1 VSLMP
6 RTLAGRVFLVIIAG
20 LVVAHLAS
28 YVLFEVERARS
39 LEKFSA
45 AEVAARIVDA
55 TRNPPA
61 LQNPIAREPGG
72 RRFREGGGPDGPP
85 TPVRH
90 RIRWHE
96 ANELPA
102 APATLAA
109 PSPGFESEL
118 RRLLVESF
126 GEDPVAWLSVRS
138 GPPPIES
145 HVSEK
150 APPEP
155 RGGGEPRPGMRGD
168 RALGLLTVGL
178 KLPGNRFA
186 TAETPIFTPV
196 RGIPAEAWTAI
207 ALVFAVT
214 AVFSLLAARLAV
226 GPVRLLADA
235 ADRLSR
241 NIDEPPLPEKGAQ
254 ELRAARRAF
263 NRMQDRLKRHVN
275 SRALAFAAMS
285 HDIRTPLTRMRLRL
299 ETLGPEAKERIGE
312 DLDEI
317 ESIARSVLEIS
328 RGLSA
333 EEPISAVDL
342 DAMVRRLVDDYAAM
356 GSVLSVSG
364 RAGAIPARPA
374 ALKRAIGNLVDNA
387 LKYGRDV
394 AIELSENR
402 SHVTLAVCDRG
413 PGIPA
418 ADLSKVTTPFYR
430 VESSRNRDTGGA
442 GLGLAITKD
451 LVEGQGG
458 ELTLANRDGGGL
470 AATIRLPR

>member
-1 VSLMP
+1 
-6 RTLAGRVFLVIIAG
+6 
-20 LVVAHLAS
+20 VVAHLAS
-28 YVLFEVERARS
+28 YLLFEVERTRS

-55 TRNPPA
+55 TRRPPEA
-61 LQNPIAREPGG
+61 SPL
-72 RRFREGGGPDGPP
+72 
-85 TPVRH
+85 PVRH
-90 RIRWHE
+90 RIRWRE
-96 ANELPA
+96 MRELPA
-102 APATLAA
+102 GPPAATP

-126 GEDPVAWLSVRS
+126 GHDPVAWLTVRT
-138 GPPPIES
+138 GAPPIES
-145 HVSEK
+145 HVSDRP
-150 APPEP
+150 PPEP
-155 RGGGEPRPGMRGD
+155 RGGEQRPGMRGD
-168 RALGLLTVGL
+168 RAMGLLTVGL

-186 TAETPIFTPV
+186 TAETPIFTPLP
-196 RGIPAEAWTAI
+196 GIPAEAWTAV
-207 ALVFAVT
+207 ALAFAVT
-214 AVFSLLAARLAV
+214 AVFCLLAARLAV
-226 GPVRLLADA
+226 SPVRLLADA

-241 NIDEPPLPEKGAQ
+241 NIDEPPLPEEGAQ
-254 ELRAARRAF
+254 ELRAATRAF

-356 GSVLSVSG
+356 GSVLTVSG

-387 LKYGRDV
+387 LKYARDV
-394 AIELSENR
+394 SIELAENR
-402 SHVTLAVCDRG
+402 AHVTIAVCDRG

-418 ADLSKVTTPFYR
+418 ADLPKVTTPFYR

-458 ELTLANRDGGGL
+458 ELTLVNRPAGGL

>member
-1 VSLMP
+1 MSLMP

-45 AEVAARIVDA
+45 SEVAARIVDA
-55 TRNPPA
+55 TRRPV
-61 LQNPIAREPGG
+61 
-72 RRFREGGGPDGPP
+72 
-85 TPVRH
+85 PVRH

-96 ANELPA
+96 ADELPA
-102 APATLAA
+102 PPAPAA
-109 PSPGFESEL
+109 PPSAGFESEL

-150 APPEP
+150 APPET

-168 RALGLLTVGL
+168 RAPGLLTVGL

-299 ETLGPEAKERIGE
+299 ETLGPEAKARIGE

-333 EEPISAVDL
+333 EEPICAVDL
-342 DAMVRRLVDDYAAM
+342 DAMVRRLVGDYAAM

-387 LKYGRDV
+387 LKYG
-394 AIELSENR
+394 AGP
-402 SHVTLAVCDRG
+402 VTLG
-413 PGIPA
+413 A
-418 ADLSKVTTPFYR
+418 ARSDGR
-430 VESSRNRDTGGA
+430 VEVRVDDAGAGVPPAERARLLEPYARLERDRASEHGGA
-442 GLGLAITKD
+442 GLGLAVVRRIA
-451 LVEGQGG
+451 EACGG
-458 ELTLANRDGGGL
+458 RVRLDDAPGGGTRAVL
-470 AATIRLPR
+470 ELRAAD

>member
-1 VSLMP
+1 MSLMP

-20 LVVAHLAS
+20 LVVAHGAS
-28 YVLFEVERARS
+28 YALFEIERARS
-39 LEKFSA
+39 LERFSA

-55 TRNPPA
+55 
-61 LQNPIAREPGG
+61 AR
-72 RRFREGGGPDGPP
+72 REGGPAEG
-85 TPVRH
+85 TPMPARH

-96 ANELPA
+96 ARELPA
-102 APATLAA
+102 APATATP
-109 PSPGFESEL
+109 PSSGFESEL
-118 RRLLVESF
+118 RRLLTESL
-126 GEDPVAWLSVRS
+126 GEDPVAWMSVRS
-138 GPPPIES
+138 GPPPVES
-145 HVSEK
+145 HVSAK
-150 APPEP
+150 PPEP
-155 RGGGEPRPGMRGD
+155 ARGAGEPRFVGPRGD
-168 RALGLLTVGL
+168 RSLGFLTVAL

-186 TAETPIFTPV
+186 TAETPIFTPI
-196 RGIPAEAWTAI
+196 RGIPAEAWWAI

-214 AVFSLLAARLAV
+214 AVFTLVAARLAV

-241 NIDEPPLPEKGAQ
+241 NIDEPPLAEKGAQ
-254 ELRAARRAF
+254 ELRSATRAF

-333 EEPISAVDL
+333 EEPICAVDL
-342 DAMVRRLVDDYAAM
+342 DAMVRRLVADYAAM
-356 GSVLSVSG
+356 GSILSVSG

-394 AIELSENR
+394 GIQLSESR
-402 SHVTLAVCDRG
+402 THATLAVCDRG
-413 PGIPA
+413 PGIPT
-418 ADLSKVTTPFYR
+418 ADLAKVTTPFYR

-458 ELTLANRDGGGL
+458 ELTLANRPDGGL

>member
-1 VSLMP
+1 MP
-6 RTLAGRVFLVIIAG
+6 RTLGGRVFVVIIAG
-20 LVVAHLAS
+20 LIVAHLAS

-39 LEKFSA
+39 LERFSA

-61 LQNPIAREPGG
+61 PPG
-72 RRFREGGGPDGPP
+72 
-85 TPVRH
+85 RH
-90 RIRWHE
+90 RLRWHE
-96 ANELPA
+96 VGELPP
-102 APATLAA
+102 APASLAP
-109 PSPGFESEL
+109 PSHGFESEL
-118 RRLLVESF
+118 RRLLHESM
-126 GEDPVAWLSVRS
+126 GDDPVAWMSLRA
-138 GPPPIES
+138 G
-145 HVSEK
+145 
-150 APPEP
+150 AA
-155 RGGGEPRPGMRGD
+155 RGD
-168 RALGLLTVGL
+168 RSIGFLTVAL
-178 KLPGNRFA
+178 QLPSHRFA
-186 TAETPIFTPV
+186 VAETPIFTPT
-196 RGIPAEAWTAI
+196 RGVPAEAWTAI

-214 AVFSLLAARLAV
+214 AVFTLVAARLAV
-226 GPVRLLADA
+226 QPVRLLADA

-241 NIDEPPLPEKGAQ
+241 NIDEPPLPERGAQ
-254 ELRAARRAF
+254 ELRSATRAF

-317 ESIARSVLEIS
+317 EGIARSVLEIS

-342 DAMVRRLVDDYAAM
+342 DAMVKRLVSDYAAM
-356 GSVLSVSG
+356 GSQVKVSG
-364 RAGAIPARPA
+364 HAGAIPARPA
-374 ALKRAIGNLVDNA
+374 ALKRAVGNLVDNA
-387 LKYGRDV
+387 LKYGSDV
-394 AIELSENR
+394 TIELHDNR

-418 ADLSKVTTPFYR
+418 EDLPKVTTPFYR

-442 GLGLAITKD
+442 GLGLAIAKD

-458 ELTLANRDGGGL
+458 ELTLANRPDGGL
-470 AATIRLPR
+470 AATIRLSR